1 MRRADGG
8 SFRTSLCKGGCVQ
21 GKTKAAMYC
30 FLSVVALALLAQTE
44 FARTKEASSG
54 KQKFTATR
62 ATSVAAKPAPHAEVG
77 KIILVLQ
84 TRNNLV
90 TVRGTGGEELR
101 YSVAT
106 LQGIALADRLSSVDL
121 KNRFPELHDV
131 VTGIA
136 WAGM

>member
-1 MRRADGG
+1 M
-8 SFRTSLCKGGCVQ
+8 Q
-21 GKTKAAMYC
+21 GKIKTATC
-30 FLSVVALALLAQTE
+30 LFLGTVTLGLFAQPE
-44 FARTKEASSG
+44 FARPKEARSG
-54 KQKFTATR
+54 RQKFTATR
-62 ATSVAAKPAPHAEVG
+62 ATSLVAKPAPQPEVG
-77 KIILVLQ
+77 KVILVLQ

-90 TVRGTGGEELR
+90 TVRSTGGEELR

-106 LQGIALADRLSSVDL
+106 LQGIALADGLLPVDL

>member
-1 MRRADGG
+1 
-8 SFRTSLCKGGCVQ
+8 VQ
-21 GKTKAAMYC
+21 GKSKTAMC
-30 FLSVVALALLAQTE
+30 LFLGTVALGLFARPE
-44 FARTKEASSG
+44 FARPRSSHSG

-62 ATSVAAKPAPHAEVG
+62 ATSVAAVKPALQPEVG
-77 KIILVLQ
+77 KVILVLQ
-84 TRNNLV
+84 TRDNLV

-106 LQGIALADRLSSVDL
+106 LQGIALADGLSTVDL
-121 KNRFPELHDV
+121 KNRFPELHDI